1 MMGGGFESPFAMQGF
16 PAAPMPQFAAPANR
30 GPATRA
36 PSTPSILAQQ
46 QQQPQQIVPPRP
58 IIRAQREDD
67 PPPAPRS
74 NVSHRAAISIPSPED
89 LGVAGSGTP
98 QQAPLD
104 WTAVHFQLD
113 RLGASCFHLEKL
125 ANGAC
130 RITCL
135 LPGGQQGR
143 SRRIEAEAVS
153 EAEAVR
159 AALAK
164 AQEWAGSR

>member
-1 MMGGGFESPFAMQGF
+1 MMGGGFEAPFALPGF
-16 PAAPMPQFAAPANR
+16 PAAQPMPQFATPVR
-30 GPATRA
+30 LPATRA
-36 PSTPSILAQQ
+36 PGAPSILAQQ

-89 LGVAGSGTP
+89 LGVAGSGTL

-113 RLGASCFHLEKL
+113 RLGASCFHLE
-125 ANGAC
+125 
-130 RITCL
+130 
-135 LPGGQQGR
+135 
-143 SRRIEAEAVS
+143 
-153 EAEAVR
+153 
-159 AALAK
+159 
-164 AQEWAGSR
+164 